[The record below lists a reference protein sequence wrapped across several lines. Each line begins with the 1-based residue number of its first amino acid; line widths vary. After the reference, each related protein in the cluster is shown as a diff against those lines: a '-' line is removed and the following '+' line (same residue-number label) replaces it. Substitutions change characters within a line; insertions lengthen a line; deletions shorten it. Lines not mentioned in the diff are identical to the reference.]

1 MDVVQRNYDVVHRK
15 PIFGFDI
22 LRKFNPTKTKT
33 LLILKPQPIMKKLHS
48 NLAVIKST
56 VIIFDNRK
64 QPKRSTS
71 TIICT
76 RF

>member
-1 MDVVQRNYDVVHRK
+1 MSFIENLFLALIVFANLIQQKNK
-15 PIFGFDI
+15 I
-22 LRKFNPTKTKT
+22 
-33 LLILKPQPIMKKLHS
+33 LLILEPQPIMKKLHS
-48 NLAVIKST
+48 NLAVVKST